1 MRFFDGVAEEV
12 DVLQKRL
19 AGSAI
24 VAVEELVDEGH
35 FILIRIPLEVGDDPL
50 ARADEI
56 AEPAACVALFEQTD
70 GVVVREEA
78 DVGGETTVVRLREEV
93 VGEVRYIVPDEE
105 VGGDGA
111 PIFNV
116 LLEADVVRS
125 SLQRLREIH
134 FDAAK
139 ADDDV
144 FGGLGDFGRLARIL
158 VGERLHEEVWIL
170 FRDVRRDGVDEA
182 KQQAGR
188 AAFLLFNRLAFG
200 ALAVAAPIVL
210 RDGDHACGGI
220 LADFLQGDFDEF
232 LAHLFV
238 GEAELITAVHA
249 FAVDFAVPFGM
260 GVEIFFRREELIE
273 RMAPADDGAMVAVV
287 GGNARKM
294 AVAFDVRRETRL
306 QSAFVERFAADDFR
320 SVFMIFR
327 IDDKRRLVR
336 NRALFRRPPADA
348 DVVFQEGIDGVER
361 TARHLAVEVDVVA
374 VEDDGDF
381 VRLRVGERRIFEHGG
396 GRLHGTDD
404 ESRLAGGAGG
414 FRNDGE
420 RVSRDVFQ
428 MAGELRG
435 GRFHDGRGIVRR
447 DDDVV
452 AFALIGDLDGLRDGG
467 AAQTEKTENPCD
479 FHDFP
484 FFLAQVRAC
493 ASSYYLK
500 SIPRRV
506 NWADVFRKAAVIQKT
521 IQFSA

>member
-50 ARADEI
+50 ARTDEI

-70 GVVVREEA
+70 GVMVREEA

-93 VGEVRYIVPDEE
+93 IAEVGYIVPNEE

-111 PIFNV
+111 PIFNI
-116 LLEADVVRS
+116 LAEANIVCT
-125 SLQRLREIH
+125 SLQRLCEIH
-134 FDAAK
+134 FDAAE
-139 ADDDV
+139 ADNDV
-144 FGGLGDFGRLARIL
+144 FGGLGDFRCLARIL

-182 KQQAGR
+182 EQQAGR
-188 AAFLLFNRLAFG
+188 AAFLLFNRFAFS
-200 ALAVAAPIVL
+200 ALAVAAPVVL

-260 GVEIFFRREELIE
+260 GVEILFRREELIE

-287 GGNARKM
+287 GGNAREM

-306 QSAFVERFAADDFR
+306 QGASVERFAADDFR
-320 SVFMIFR
+320 CVFVIFR

-348 DVVFQEGIDGVER
+348 DIVFQEGIDGVQR
-361 TARHLAVEVDVVA
+361 AARHLAVEVDVVA

-396 GRLHGTDD
+396 GRLRGTDD
-404 ESRLAGGAGG
+404 KSRLAGGAGG

-428 MAGELRG
+428 MAGELCG
-435 GRFHDGRGIVRR
+435 GCFHDGRGIVGR
-447 DDDVV
+447 DDDVI

-467 AAQTEKTENPCD
+467 AAQTEKTENG
-479 FHDFP
+479 
-484 FFLAQVRAC
+484 L
-493 ASSYYLK
+493 
-500 SIPRRV
+500 
-506 NWADVFRKAAVIQKT
+506 
-521 IQFSA
+521 